1 MNPKVSILVPVY
13 NVSAYIERCAHSLFK
28 QTLSNIEYI
37 FVNDATP
44 DDSMEKLYAVIEQ
57 YPERKERIKIIEHP
71 INRGLAAA
79 RNTALKV
86 SSGEYITMVDSD
98 DYIEPEMVEVLYEQA
113 KKENADIVVSDI
125 ILEYEDK
132 SVIITDF
139 VSKNKEERMRDIL
152 VNDVSQ
158 GYLCSKLILREL
170 YQQNNCK
177 APEGLNYLEDRH
189 ATTRLYYYATN
200 IIKVDKAFYHYVRF
214 NPDAITSTKSRM
226 HFQNVIL
233 FWELLDE
240 FLIEKGIYEKHKEVL
255 ELSKIQNKC
264 RLMLDTRSYHLRKE
278 YADMLTNEEK
288 KYLNHFKPTER
299 VMLLLIHYRL
309 FGLAHL
315 LHKMLW
321 IKHKELPCL
330 TSKRSHIYG

>member
-13 NVSAYIERCAHSLFK
+13 NVSSYIERCAHSLFK
-28 QTLSNIEYI
+28 QKLSGIEYI

-57 YPERKERIKIIEHP
+57 YPERKEKIRIIEHP
-71 INRGLAAA
+71 VNRGLAAA
-79 RNTALKV
+79 RNTALDA
-86 SSGEYITMVDSD
+86 SSGEYIAVVDSD
-98 DYIEPEMVEVLYEQA
+98 DYVEPEMMEILYEQA

-125 ILEYEDK
+125 IMEYGDK
-132 SVIITDF
+132 SVVVSDF
-139 VSKNKEERMRDIL
+139 VSENKEERMYHIL

-158 GYLCSKLILREL
+158 GYLWNKLIRREL
-170 YQQNNCK
+170 YQQNNCR

-189 ATTRLYYYATN
+189 VTTRLYYYATKV
-200 IIKVDKAFYHYVRF
+200 IKIDRAFYHYVLF
-214 NPDAITSTKSRM
+214 NPNAITKTKSRM

-233 FWELLDE
+233 FWELLDN
-240 FLIEKGIYEKHKEVL
+240 FLIEKGIYEKYEEELK
-255 ELSKIQNKC
+255 LSKVTNKC
-264 RLMLDTRSYHLRKE
+264 RLMCDTGSYRLRKE
-278 YADMLTNEEK
+278 YAGMLINDEK
-288 KYLNHFKPTER
+288 KYLSQFKLVER

-321 IKHKELPCL
+321 IKNRKGADLL
-330 TSKRSHIYG
+330 RQLLF